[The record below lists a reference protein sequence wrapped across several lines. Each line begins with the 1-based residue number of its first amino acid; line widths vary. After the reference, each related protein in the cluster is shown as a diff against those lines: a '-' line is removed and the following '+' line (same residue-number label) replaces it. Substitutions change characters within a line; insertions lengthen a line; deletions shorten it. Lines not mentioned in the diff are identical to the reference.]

1 MNAQKNSALAT
12 SNKKTALVLCVIAAL
27 FFAAVILKRIWM

>member
-1 MNAQKNSALAT
+1 MNAQKKP